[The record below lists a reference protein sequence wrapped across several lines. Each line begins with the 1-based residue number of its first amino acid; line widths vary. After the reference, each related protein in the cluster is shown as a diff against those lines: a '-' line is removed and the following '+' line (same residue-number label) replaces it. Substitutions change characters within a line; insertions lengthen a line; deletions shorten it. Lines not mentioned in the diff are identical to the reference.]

1 MPGAARRSALGSKVM
16 IVRDRLPLRRVW
28 PAISKRLGLLF
39 LFDLTIAVLYARGG
53 VEVLAL
59 PSLPLG
65 MMGAGLSVF
74 LAFRNNSAYDRW
86 WEARTLWGSLVNQS
100 RTFARQV
107 LTLVDARAPVRGRPS
122 PAGAD
127 TDADLV
133 DTLVDWQVAYVH
145 ALRCHLRGQN
155 PFPELDAL
163 LTPALVAWLR
173 TQRNVPLGLLVHAG
187 HCLRRLFDDARI
199 DSYRLTQLDA
209 TLTRL
214 CDVQGACERIKNT
227 PLPRQYEFFPRVF
240 VLAYC
245 LLLPFGLVEGMGL
258 ATPLASTLVSF
269 IFVSLDS
276 IGRDIEAPFES
287 TVHDTPMTQLS
298 HTIEI
303 NLRDARGDLQVPND
317 VRPIDGFVY

>member
-1 MPGAARRSALGSKVM
+1 M

-28 PAISKRLGLLF
+28 PSVSRRLGLLF
-39 LFDLTIAVLYARGG
+39 LFDLSVAVLYVKVGLTG
-53 VEVLAL
+53 LAL
-59 PSLPLG
+59 TSLPLA

-86 WEARTLWGSLVNQS
+86 WEARTLWGALVNES

-107 LTLVDARAPVRGRPS
+107 LTLVDTPRAASRDQTG
-122 PAGAD
+122 GG
-127 TDADLV
+127 DA
-133 DTLVDWQVAYVH
+133 TGLVDWQIAYVH

-155 PFPELDAL
+155 PFPELEPL
-163 LTPALVAWLR
+163 LPGTVVAWLR
-173 TQRNVPLGLLVHAG
+173 SQRNVPVGLLLHAG
-187 HCLRRLFDDARI
+187 RTVRALYESGRL
-199 DSYRLTQLDA
+199 DSYRLVQMDG

-240 VLAYC
+240 VLLYC

-258 ATPLASTLVSF
+258 LTPLASTMASF
-269 IFVSLDS
+269 IFVALES
-276 IGRDIEAPFES
+276 IGREIEAPFEN

-298 HTIEI
+298 RTIEI
-303 NLRDARGDLQVPND
+303 NLRETTGHVDVPPE
-317 VRPIDGFVY
+317 VRPLDGFVY

>member
-1 MPGAARRSALGSKVM
+1 MRGAGRRRPLGSKEM

-28 PAISKRLGLLF
+28 PAISKRLGVLF
-39 LFDLTIAVLYARGG
+39 VFDLTIAVLYSRAGYD
-53 VEVLAL
+53 VLAL
-59 PSLPLG
+59 SSLPLG

-100 RTFARQV
+100 RTFVRQA
-107 LTLVDARAPVRGRPS
+107 LTLVDAPEPSRGRS
-122 PAGAD
+122 QGAD
-127 TDADLV
+127 SEVDVADA
-133 DTLVDWQVAYVH
+133 LVDWQVAYVH

-155 PFPELDAL
+155 PYPELETTMA
-163 LTPALVAWLR
+163 PALVAWLR
-173 TQRNVPLGLLVHAG
+173 MQRNVPLGLLLHAG
-187 HCLRRLFDDARI
+187 HCLRRLFDEGCI
-199 DSYRLTQLDA
+199 DSYRLTQLDS

-258 ATPLASTLVSF
+258 LTPLASTLVSF

-303 NLRDARGDLQVPND
+303 NLRDSRGDLHVPND